1 MVRISL
7 QKCNL
12 NDKTICW
19 QILTKGLLLL
29 AGEQEVES
37 PAPTTTTFALPI
49 DSNMAP
55 GFRLLVYHVTLNSEL
70 VADSVFV
77 PVIGFNGYEVIC
89 FILYCNTNLCSCTIT
104 RSLKQILIYKR
115 IGHVGQES

>member
-1 MVRISL
+1 
-7 QKCNL
+7 
-12 NDKTICW
+12 
-19 QILTKGLLLL
+19 L
-29 AGEQEVES
+29 AGEQKVES

-89 FILYCNTNLCSCTIT
+89 FIQYSNTNFCSCTIT
-104 RSLKQILIYKR
+104 RSLK
-115 IGHVGQES
+115 

>member
-1 MVRISL
+1 
-7 QKCNL
+7 
-12 NDKTICW
+12 
-19 QILTKGLLLL
+19 L
-29 AGEQEVES
+29 AGEQKVES

-77 PVIGFNGYEVIC
+77 PVFGFNGYEVTQR
-89 FILYCNTNLCSCTIT
+89 FIMFLHKNKVSETNIDL
-104 RSLKQILIYKR
+104 
-115 IGHVGQES
+115 